1 LDFREL
7 DRVVVKGREEP
18 VTLFEP
24 IALSGRETPDEPK
37 MVECYHRAL
46 ELYRAG
52 RFGDAKR
59 VWDEMGPANGP
70 ATSMAERCQAYI
82 ADPPQGDW
90 SGTWVLGSK

>member
-1 LDFREL
+1 LEFREL

-46 ELYRAG
+46 G
-52 RFGDAKR
+52 HTPIKRFLR
-59 VWDEMGPANGP
+59 VGCCDSRHPTVGVL
-70 ATSMAERCQAYI
+70 
-82 ADPPQGDW
+82 
-90 SGTWVLGSK
+90 TWRVLI